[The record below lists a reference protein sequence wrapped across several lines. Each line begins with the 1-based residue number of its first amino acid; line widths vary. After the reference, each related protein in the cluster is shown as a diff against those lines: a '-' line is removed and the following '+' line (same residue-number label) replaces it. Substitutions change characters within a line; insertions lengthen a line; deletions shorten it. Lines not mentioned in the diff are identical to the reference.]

1 MIPAPLRVPEEGN
14 AGRLRSAAPFARR
27 AFLWLAFVA
36 LLGGLIFGLIHDRL
50 LYQSV
55 WTAQG
60 LRRFLIFAAGYAVFF
75 VAVSSF
81 KARLFPIAAGV
92 LALLYTL
99 VAVGPVA
106 VLAVAVVLLSSFVV
120 GETILV
126 RGSSIRIRSAP
137 DFVLAMLVGLS
148 IYMFV
153 ISMAAAAPVHYR
165 LAYLAAVAIPLA
177 ANRRA
182 VQALFSS
189 IPRTAPRLEL
199 PRSEWLAAAALIF
212 VLLAHW
218 LVVLQPE
225 VGSDAL
231 AVHLMVPG
239 AMESSHRWSFDVTQH
254 LWAVMPMGG
263 DWAFTLLYMLGGEAA
278 ARLFNLALL
287 VCLGAL
293 LFSRM
298 RPWLSRG
305 PALLLVALFA
315 ATPLVQLVTGSL
327 FVENLWALL
336 CFGGLILIDLYRE
349 RGDARYL
356 YAAYILLGAA
366 ASTKFGALAFL
377 PPCVAFSG
385 WALWK
390 SGPPASRRRQ
400 ACVALLCFALFAAP
414 PYIAAFLKTGSPFFP
429 YLTKVFPSRY
439 PELAAGA
446 GAPLPGPRLGWTTPF
461 DLTFRTSLF
470 NEVQDGATGFQYFLF
485 LPLAVLLVRRKSPRL
500 AWASGLTA
508 LTFGALVLAIEQDVR
523 YVYAALAPA
532 TLVIAAGFASL
543 QRLDRPLYRV
553 AIALAAAVFLVDV
566 YFLPS
571 SNWMHKDFVINPAS
585 RTVRQNY
592 VAAHAPERNLIA
604 YMNRAHRGSP
614 VAFFESSAIAGLNAA
629 SQTTTWHTVAFYRR
643 TFAAASPAEFK
654 RLLGDYGLGFVIAP
668 RSGTAAQITTTPEE
682 AFLENCVQVEA
693 ISGNYFAGK
702 VKKACGT
709 SASPSIAAPGEYDD
723 RDRHVEYAGIWF
735 RGRFAPAFDGTLT
748 YSAAPG
754 ASLILRFTG
763 TEAFYLYTKA
773 FNRGIAEVLLDGVS
787 QGALDLYSPDIH
799 WQTATPFRAHGPGP
813 HTLEIRVTGQ
823 KNPASTGIFVD
834 VDSLVV
840 R

>member
-1 MIPAPLRVPEEGN
+1 MEPRIVIPAPLRVPEEGN

-327 FVENLWALL
+327 FVENLW
-336 CFGGLILIDLYRE
+336 
-349 RGDARYL
+349 
-356 YAAYILLGAA
+356 
-366 ASTKFGALAFL
+366 
-377 PPCVAFSG
+377 
-385 WALWK
+385 
-390 SGPPASRRRQ
+390 
-400 ACVALLCFALFAAP
+400 
-414 PYIAAFLKTGSPFFP
+414 
-429 YLTKVFPSRY
+429 
-439 PELAAGA
+439 
-446 GAPLPGPRLGWTTPF
+446 
-461 DLTFRTSLF
+461 
-470 NEVQDGATGFQYFLF
+470 
-485 LPLAVLLVRRKSPRL
+485 
-500 AWASGLTA
+500 
-508 LTFGALVLAIEQDVR
+508 
-523 YVYAALAPA
+523 
-532 TLVIAAGFASL
+532 
-543 QRLDRPLYRV
+543 
-553 AIALAAAVFLVDV
+553 
-566 YFLPS
+566 
-571 SNWMHKDFVINPAS
+571 
-585 RTVRQNY
+585 
-592 VAAHAPERNLIA
+592 
-604 YMNRAHRGSP
+604 
-614 VAFFESSAIAGLNAA
+614 
-629 SQTTTWHTVAFYRR
+629 
-643 TFAAASPAEFK
+643 
-654 RLLGDYGLGFVIAP
+654 
-668 RSGTAAQITTTPEE
+668 
-682 AFLENCVQVEA
+682 
-693 ISGNYFAGK
+693 
-702 VKKACGT
+702 
-709 SASPSIAAPGEYDD
+709 
-723 RDRHVEYAGIWF
+723 
-735 RGRFAPAFDGTLT
+735 
-748 YSAAPG
+748 
-754 ASLILRFTG
+754 
-763 TEAFYLYTKA
+763 
-773 FNRGIAEVLLDGVS
+773 
-787 QGALDLYSPDIH
+787 
-799 WQTATPFRAHGPGP
+799 
-813 HTLEIRVTGQ
+813 
-823 KNPASTGIFVD
+823 
-834 VDSLVV
+834 
-840 R
+840 